1 MNRNNGAQSSCV
13 LLTMIISGCQHC
25 WLWGVKD
32 FPCASTDLTP
42 ISKLSKS
49 KQTTGCFA
57 LQGGL
62 PISFLWKVFTD
73 FYKLVC
79 SIFPEILLACT
90 CTKAGLCLHRGHLE
104 AILVEGDLCSAHRGA
119 KHSCWAG
126 HFHSRRKLLIMDCHC
141 PPHRHIPLGK
151 PSLFFPAHSVSCS
164 LNFCV
169 WKKAQ
174 ISTEISLHIGSL
186 CSAPCLGGAICG
198 VCGFKP
204 TTQPGFKCKPFNRVQ
219 LTVPK
224 TYEFCLT
231 CCQYFELSV
240 AQSSRL
246 FPRINRALWHTELS
260 HLAGIQRVSPYE

>member
-1 MNRNNGAQSSCV
+1 MC
-13 LLTMIISGCQHC
+13 
-25 WLWGVKD
+25 
-32 FPCASTDLTP
+32 ST
-42 ISKLSKS
+42 
-49 KQTTGCFA
+49 
-57 LQGGL
+57 
-62 PISFLWKVFTD
+62 
-73 FYKLVC
+73 
-79 SIFPEILLACT
+79 FPEILLACT

-104 AILVEGDLCSAHRGA
+104 AILVEGDLCSAQRGKA
-119 KHSCWAG
+119 FLLGWAFPQQKKAPHHGLPLPTSPSHSSG
-126 HFHSRRKLLIMDCHC
+126 QTQPFLSS
-141 PPHRHIPLGK
+141 
-151 PSLFFPAHSVSCS
+151 SLCFLFPEF
-164 LNFCV
+164 LRL
-169 WKKAQ
+169 KKAQ

-246 FPRINRALWHTELS
+246 FPQINRALWHTELS